1 MGNKDYYE
9 VLGLKKGA
17 SESEIKK
24 AYRKLARK
32 FHPDVNPGDN
42 SSEKKFKEMSE
53 AYSILSDPKKKE
65 QYDNYGFVGDMGG
78 FNQGQNPY
86 GGFDFSNFKGGG
98 AGGFDF
104 SDIFDAFSGGSQSRQ
119 QNRGPQKGEDIQYS
133 MKISFKDAIHG
144 FTTRIRVNRSN
155 PCTRCGGSGKVPNS
169 SPITCHNCNGTGR
182 EAGGKGFFSVQRTC
196 SVCGGRGQITENMC
210 TICSGSGRLPQSETI
225 KVKIPAGVDNGSKV
239 RVPGKGESGKNGGPT
254 GDLLIITV
262 VEEDSFFKRKGD
274 NIYVKIP
281 ITYSEASLGAK
292 VDVPTLYGKTTVKI
306 PPGTVCGQK
315 IRIREK
321 GVKSLRTRT
330 EGDMYLEISVFGPDT
345 TDAKARELLKELSKF
360 ENKKIRNHLPFE

>member
-9 VLGLKKGA
+9 LLGLKKGA
-17 SESEIKK
+17 SESEVKK

-32 FHPDVNPGDN
+32 HHPDVNPGDN
-42 SSEKKFKEMSE
+42 ASEKKFKEISE
-53 AYSILSDPKKKE
+53 AYSVLSDPKKKE

-86 GGFDFSNFKGGG
+86 GGFDFSNFSG
-98 AGGFDF
+98 AGGVDF
-104 SDIFDAFSGGSQSRQ
+104 SDLFDAFSGGRKSTKQS
-119 QNRGPQKGEDIQYS
+119 RGPQKGEDIQYS
-133 MKISFKDAIHG
+133 MKIGFKDAVHG

-155 PCTRCGGSGKVPNS
+155 PCTRCGGSGKVPSNS
-169 SPITCHNCNGTGR
+169 PSVCHVCHGTGK
-182 EAGGKGFFSVQRTC
+182 EASGGGFFNVQRTC
-196 SVCGGRGQITENMC
+196 RACGGRGQVTETNC
-210 TICSGSGRLPQSETI
+210 PICSGSGRLPQSETI

-239 RVPGKGESGKNGGPT
+239 RVPKKGEAGKNGGPA

-262 VEEDSFFKRKGD
+262 VEEDEFFKRKGD

-281 ITYSEASLGAK
+281 ISYSEASLGAK
-292 VDVPTLYGKTTVKI
+292 VDIPTLYGKTTVKI

-321 GVKSLRTRT
+321 GAVSLRTRT
-330 EGDMYLEISVFGPDT
+330 KGDMYLEIVLVGPDT
-345 TDAKARELLKELSKF
+345 TDASARDLLKKLSKF
-360 ENKKIRNHLPFE
+360 EDKKIRNHLPFE